1 MSMQFLNITFLCGEC
16 STACM
21 CAIRRDFVLKVQVL
35 FATNVS
41 KEKEYVEPKERKCG
55 EQMSRHDTVAFS

>member
-21 CAIRRDFVLKVQVL
+21 CAIRRDFVLKVKVL

-41 KEKEYVEPKERKCG
+41 KDKEYVEPKERKCG